1 MGFLEGF
8 SELGIP
14 TPKDPNAGTKYGV
27 FWVPSSIDPKTRT
40 RSYAHSAHY
49 DRVVPTRPNY
59 HILLK
64 HAVKKL
70 LTEDRQVIGVEYVSR
85 ETESITTVRGNK
97 EVIIAAGAIH
107 SPQILQLSGIGPKYL
122 LENLGV
128 NTVVDLPGVGYNL
141 QDHPYGITLWN
152 FSNPLH
158 PTYIDRYTNET
169 LASENLAEY
178 FSFRTGPYTVGGGN
192 TLAFLPLPLITTPN
206 ITAAILSLAENT
218 TPQDVYPFQNT
229 PPSVLAGWAAQHA
242 AFLPLYTSQFTGVT
256 EIGFNTGPAIPVVL
270 VKPLSRGFVAAAK
283 QINNTSP
290 LPAPPIIDYGAFLA
304 PSDLQVVIEGVRLAR
319 DLVQTE
325 AARAAFGADTVE
337 VLPAPGSDGTESD
350 EELAAL
356 LRAQAQAQNNHPVG
370 TCAMMP
376 RELGGVVR
384 PDLRVYGVE
393 GLSVVDASVMPL
405 IPAAHTAATVY
416 AVAEKAADIIK
427 KRHGITVGVLESS

>member
-1 MGFLEGF
+1 M
-8 SELGIP
+8 
-14 TPKDPNAGTKYGV
+14 
-27 FWVPSSIDPKTRT
+27 
-40 RSYAHSAHY
+40 
-49 DRVVPTRPNY
+49 
-59 HILLK
+59 
-64 HAVKKL
+64 
-70 LTEDRQVIGVEYVSR
+70 
-85 ETESITTVRGNK
+85 
-97 EVIIAAGAIH
+97 
-107 SPQILQLSGIGPKYL
+107 
-122 LENLGV
+122 
-128 NTVVDLPGVGYNL
+128 
-141 QDHPYGITLWN
+141 
-152 FSNPLH
+152 
-158 PTYIDRYTNET
+158 
-169 LASENLAEY
+169 
-178 FSFRTGPYTVGGGN
+178 
-192 TLAFLPLPLITTPN
+192 
-206 ITAAILSLAENT
+206 SLAENT

-356 LRAQAQAQNNHPVG
+356 LRAQAQAQAQNNHPVG

-416 AVAEKAADIIK
+416 AVAEK
-427 KRHGITVGVLESS
+427 VSSILLASFSFI

>member
-1 MGFLEGF
+1 MHASGGPIQVSYPQYQFPATGKLSFHSNSSPWNCFLFPVRANYYISVGFLEGF

-128 NTVVDLPGVGYNL
+128 NTVVDLPGVGNNL

-152 FSNPLH
+152 CEFPLQAQSSRNTSH
-158 PTYIDRYTNET
+158 VD
-169 LASENLAEY
+169 
-178 FSFRTGPYTVGGGN
+178 SFRSNLKRQSPTPSTPPTSTATLTKPSHPRISPN
-192 TLAFLPLPLITTPN
+192 TSASALDLTPSAAAIPLPF
-206 ITAAILSLAENT
+206 SLF
-218 TPQDVYPFQNT
+218 P
-229 PPSVLAGWAAQHA
+229 
-242 AFLPLYTSQFTGVT
+242 
-256 EIGFNTGPAIPVVL
+256 
-270 VKPLSRGFVAAAK
+270 
-283 QINNTSP
+283 
-290 LPAPPIIDYGAFLA
+290 
-304 PSDLQVVIEGVRLAR
+304 
-319 DLVQTE
+319 
-325 AARAAFGADTVE
+325 
-337 VLPAPGSDGTESD
+337 
-350 EELAAL
+350 
-356 LRAQAQAQNNHPVG
+356 
-370 TCAMMP
+370 
-376 RELGGVVR
+376 
-384 PDLRVYGVE
+384 
-393 GLSVVDASVMPL
+393 
-405 IPAAHTAATVY
+405 
-416 AVAEKAADIIK
+416 
-427 KRHGITVGVLESS
+427 